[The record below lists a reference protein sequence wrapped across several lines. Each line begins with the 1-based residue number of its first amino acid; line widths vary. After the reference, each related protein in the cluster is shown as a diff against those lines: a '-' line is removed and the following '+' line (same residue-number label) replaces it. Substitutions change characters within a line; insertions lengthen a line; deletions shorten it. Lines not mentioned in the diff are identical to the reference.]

1 MNIGEDVRISLRS
14 IQKRPVE
21 SLLLILGIALGIGA
35 TAAGIS
41 LISHSVK
48 AKNELLSQTSYK
60 EVVVRVRESAED
72 MDLSAMP
79 KIGNGNVYLSWADLV
94 AKNDVPDVEYAYVA
108 DRAELR
114 IMTTAMVNN
123 FRSAGQGAGRGDGA
137 RGGQV
142 SDQAGQ
148 PSGGGENGAPPPP
161 PPAEGAPP
169 PPPQAEGAPPPPPQA
184 EGAPGAFTF
193 EMPELPEGPEPVI
206 DEMSGMRVSM
216 EYFQAWNLQ
225 VAEGSL
231 FTQAEMEENAPVM
244 VLGSE
249 LAATMFEDG
258 ESLGREV
265 LIMRNLYRIVGIL
278 EPSGTAADETAFIPA
293 QLINID
299 RIPEFARQ
307 FVGLNTTL
315 HFTVYDP
322 GRLDEAKSQL
332 TEWFAQLYGDGQ
344 VVISIPRIEVEAAQ
358 DRTARLVSVILF
370 LAVAGLLIAS
380 VNVSNILLGRA
391 MRKRKNVGILK
402 ALGASIRDVFGLFF
416 IEALILGVSGAVL
429 GTGLSVLISRLMLL
443 AITGGTV
450 ISIMLFLGILAAW
463 AVTTSLTVIPALQA
477 SRIPAAEALRY
488 E

>member
-1 MNIGEDVRISLRS
+1 VNIGEDVRISLRS

-48 AKNELLSQTSYK
+48 SKNELLSQTEYK

-79 KIGNGNVYLSWADLV
+79 KVGDGNVFLSWVDLA

-108 DRAELR
+108 DRMNIR
-114 IMTTAMVNN
+114 ITTTAMIDR
-123 FRSAGQGAGRGDGA
+123 FMSGQGAGQGGASPLPPPGDNGGIIAEPPPSPGTPAQNDGRG
-137 RGGQV
+137 
-142 SDQAGQ
+142 AGREQ
-148 PSGGGENGAPPPP
+148 GGESGEPR
-161 PPAEGAPP
+161 
-169 PPPQAEGAPPPPPQA
+169 
-184 EGAPGAFTF
+184 F
-193 EMPELPEGPEPVI
+193 EMPTLPEGPEPVI
-206 DEMSGMRVSM
+206 EEMPGMRVSL
-216 EYFQAWNLQ
+216 EYFQAWDLQ
-225 VAEGSL
+225 VAQGSL
-231 FTQAEMEENAPVM
+231 FTQKEMEENMPVLI
-244 VLGSE
+244 LGSE
-249 LAATMFEDG
+249 LAASLFEDG
-258 ESLGREV
+258 VSLGREV
-265 LIMRNLYRIVGIL
+265 LIMRSLYQIVGIL
-278 EPSGTAADETAFIPA
+278 EPTGTSADESAYIPA
-293 QLINID
+293 QLIDIE
-299 RIPEFARQ
+299 RIPHFARQ

-322 GRLDEAKSQL
+322 DRLDEAKSQL
-332 TEWFAQLYGDGQ
+332 TEWFSQVYGDGQ
-344 VVISIPRIEVEAAQ
+344 VAITIPRVEVEAAE

-416 IEALILGVSGAVL
+416 IEALILGASGAIL
-429 GTGLSVLISRLMLL
+429 GAGLSILISRLMLV
-443 AITGGTV
+443 AISGGAV
-450 ISIMLFLGILAAW
+450 LSIMLFLGILAAW